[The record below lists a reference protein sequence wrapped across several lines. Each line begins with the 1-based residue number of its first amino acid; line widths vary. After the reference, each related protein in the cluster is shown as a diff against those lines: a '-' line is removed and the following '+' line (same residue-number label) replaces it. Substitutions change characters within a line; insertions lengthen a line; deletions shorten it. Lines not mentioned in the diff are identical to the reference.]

1 MSDHIKAFLDYPQW
15 PKHIQKPSIIPNQEV
30 NLYIY
35 IYNSTSISL
44 VNISFS

>member
-35 IYNSTSISL
+35 NSTSISL